1 MLRLHA
7 TVMRYQCGPMK
18 ELPSCKCPLSPETIR
33 RIVISNIWLIVS
45 LGLAL
50 YLPQIKYIISPM
62 GCLAGVFIFVFPGL
76 WHCKLPCTSL
86 GHVVWIMILMP
97 LAIVLLI
104 RIILPATFLYMT
116 LCSVTVAL
124 LLYRSLY
131 SQVGSS

>member
-76 WHCKLPCTSL
+76 LY
-86 GHVVWIMILMP
+86 WIMILMP
-97 LAIVLLI
+97 LAMVLLI
-104 RIILPATFLYMT
+104 RIILLATFLYMT
-116 LCSVTVAL
+116 LCSVIVAL